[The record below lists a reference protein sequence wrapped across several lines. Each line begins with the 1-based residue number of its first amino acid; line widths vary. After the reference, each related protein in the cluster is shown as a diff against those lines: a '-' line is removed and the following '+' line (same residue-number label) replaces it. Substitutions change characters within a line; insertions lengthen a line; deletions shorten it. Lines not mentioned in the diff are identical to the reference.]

1 MITSLL
7 VLVLIGDSGASALM
21 ETGDRAFMAQRYPE
35 AIAAYT
41 GSLAIDSSCSVLWRL
56 SRVHVCLGDVS
67 ESPAR
72 EEHYQRAVGYANAA
86 VMRDPAS
93 SEAHAWLAASLGCLA
108 MRSSV
113 KEKVRLSREI
123 KKHADEAVRLNPRN
137 DIALTILGSFYREL
151 AKVGWL
157 ERSLANVLFGGLPT
171 GSFEDSEAAL
181 QRAIAASPDV
191 MRHYYEL
198 GKLYMDWN
206 RPDDARTVLEQA
218 LSRPV
223 LLASDHKRKERIQK
237 YLNDLTVGR

>member
-1 MITSLL
+1 MIISLL
-7 VLVLIGDSGASALM
+7 ALVLSGDSGASALM
-21 ETGDRAFMAQRYPE
+21 ETGDRAFMTQRYPE

-41 GSLAIDSSCSVLWRL
+41 GSLAIDSSSSVLWRL

-67 ESPAR
+67 ESPVR
-72 EEHYQRAVGYANAA
+72 EEHYRSAVGHANAA
-86 VMRDPAS
+86 MMRDPAS
-93 SEAHAWLAASLGCLA
+93 SDAHAWLAASLGCLA

-157 ERSLANVLFGGLPT
+157 ERSLANLLFGGLPA
-171 GSFEDSEAAL
+171 GSFEDSESAL
-181 QRAIAASPDV
+181 KQAIAIAPDV
-191 MRHYYEL
+191 MRHYCEL

-206 RPDDARTVLEQA
+206 RPEDARTVLEQA
-218 LSRPV
+218 VSKPV
-223 LLASDHKRKERIQK
+223 LLASDHKRKERIRK
-237 YLNDLTVGR
+237 YLDHLTSGR